1 MKKIN
6 KKQQLSTVYKKW
18 ENDLEEKNT
27 PHPKYNS
34 SQGEYYIDIV
44 MDLLR
49 CQNGLCAYTEVQL
62 CPPQYLTEDKWV
74 DGRYK
79 EHIEGKVHNGQL
91 EHFDERLKWKEKS
104 KNVDTVSD
112 VIYQKK
118 DWLWSNL
125 FLVDTDTNNRK
136 STKSIDDILKPD
148 LDNYDPFKLFD
159 YSSVTHMFTPNT
171 DLPKS
176 EQDRIRTMIDV
187 LGINFTNVV
196 DKRRQVVTR
205 TVKYPLENEME
216 FPTAVEFYK
225 KMSP

>member
-104 KNVDTVSD
+104 KNADTD

-159 YSSVTHMFTPNT
+159 YSSFTHMFTPNT

-225 KMSP
+225 KMSS

>member
-34 SQGEYYIDIV
+34 SKGEYYIDIV

-62 CPPQYLTEDKWV
+62 CTPQYLTEDKWV

-136 STKSIDDILKPD
+136 SIKSIDDILKPD

-216 FPTAVEFYK
+216 FPTAVGFYK
-225 KMSP
+225 KMSS